1 MKLSFVDE
9 ESFKEAAGSLHFNNP
24 PSDPDILTLR
34 GVENS
39 ITPWERNGDICFDNS
54 PNSLG
59 RAVGSISMRPPQE
72 MDEDIDIL
80 AA

>member
-34 GVENS
+34 GVESS
-39 ITPWERNGDICFDNS
+39 ITPRERNGDICFDNS
-54 PNSLG
+54 SANAFFLD
-59 RAVGSISMRPPQE
+59 RKA
-72 MDEDIDIL
+72 L
-80 AA
+80 AR